1 MGMMI
6 VCLKVKDFGS
16 WRQLFDAGRPQ
27 REIAGL
33 SNERVYCSADDGNEL
48 ALLMD
53 ASDLGKAKEFAASTG
68 RKAAMEK
75 AGVIGTPTD
84 YFAE

>member
-1 MGMMI
+1 MMQEDRNGKSPAFQI
-6 VCLKVKDFGS
+6 
-16 WRQLFDAGRPQ
+16 RIYR
-27 REIAGL
+27 
-33 SNERVYCSADDGNEL
+33 SADDGNEL